1 MSKPACEKYSR
12 SRPMTVNVDK
22 VIRRR
27 MRKMKHTLAVLVGI
41 MSLSIV
47 FVENVW
53 GNIRRLMRENHFD
66 KWEGLE

>member
-1 MSKPACEKYSR
+1 
-12 SRPMTVNVDK
+12 MTVNVDK